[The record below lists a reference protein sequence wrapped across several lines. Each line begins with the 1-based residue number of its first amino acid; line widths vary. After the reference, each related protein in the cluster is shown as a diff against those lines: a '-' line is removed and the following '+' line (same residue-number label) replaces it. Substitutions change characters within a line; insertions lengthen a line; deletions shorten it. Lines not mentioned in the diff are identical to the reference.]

1 MEFKDHSKKKL
12 YSPVNQINEAYQIPI
27 DTSSRASFRENLT

>member
-12 YSPVNQINEAYQIPI
+12 YGPVNQINEAYEIPI
-27 DTSSRASFRENLT
+27 EYLFSCKF